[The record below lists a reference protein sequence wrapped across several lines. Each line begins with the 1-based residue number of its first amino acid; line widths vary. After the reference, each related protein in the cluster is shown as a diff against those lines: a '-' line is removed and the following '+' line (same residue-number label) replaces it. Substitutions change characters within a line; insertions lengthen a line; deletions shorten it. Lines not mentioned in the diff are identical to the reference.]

1 MSTKLPVRK
10 ILVLAANPRDT
21 TGLRLDEEVRA
32 IQQSLQLAQ
41 ERDRF
46 SLVSQW
52 AVRTEDLVQALVTH
66 NPHIVHFL
74 GHGTG
79 AQGLVLENE
88 RGKAQLVPTR
98 ALARLFQQVASVE
111 CVLLNAC
118 YSDTQ
123 AQAISQFVSCVIG
136 MNQPIGDPAAVCF
149 ARGFYTS
156 LGSGGSYEAAYEM
169 GRTAIDLENIAE
181 VATPVLRTR
190 SGKVIDE
197 PFDSAQGK
205 GGGGRGGVERRQRV
219 FISYRD
225 RSPDKD
231 LAQTFYET
239 FLAAGYGAFMA
250 AESIQLGEA
259 WRDRINAE
267 LLQCDYFLLLLSPLS
282 ATSEMVTEEVKRAR
296 ALRDQRADR
305 RPLILPIRVQFPL
318 NDPLNYEL
326 RGYLQ
331 QIQQREWA
339 SEADTPTLTDE
350 LMALM
355 QAQPARRDIELVDA
369 AAARKATVVELI
381 DSIGADGGT
390 EDSGASSAGRAA
402 VESVDCPPLP
412 VAEPELKR
420 EPGGAVQLKSGL
432 YVERSPIEADCF
444 AEIEQPGALIRIK
457 APRQMGKTS
466 LMARILNHARE
477 ELGYQ
482 TVPISFQRADSRLF
496 SDLDLLLK
504 WFCAQVGRRLKQ
516 LASLEE
522 YWTGDAGIGF
532 GSKDKCNAY
541 FEECLLEG
549 LAVPLVL
556 ALDEVDMVFPHPA
569 VADDFFALV
578 RSWYES
584 ARYGDMGS
592 ELWENLRL
600 VMVHST
606 EAYVPLNINQSPFNV
621 GKNVELVE
629 FSPEQVQD
637 LAGRYGLSTHA
648 SSTEA
653 LMALVGGHPYLIR
666 KALYHLRREDMTLT
680 ALAQMAAT
688 ESGIYSDHLRR
699 HLYVL
704 RDYPLLAEAFRQ
716 VVSKG
721 KPVEIDAEAS
731 FKLESM
737 GLVRL
742 SGNEAS
748 PRCEVYRDY
757 FRDHLEG

>member
-1 MSTKLPVRK
+1 MSAKLPVRK

-98 ALARLFQQVASVE
+98 ALARLFQKVVSVE

-169 GRTAIDLENIAE
+169 GRTAIGLENIAE

-197 PFDSAQGK
+197 GLRLRSAPGN
-205 GGGGRGGVERRQRV
+205 VRQRRV
-219 FISYRD
+219 FVSYRD

-259 WRDRINAE
+259 WRDKISAE
-267 LLQCDYFLLLLSPLS
+267 LQQCDYFLLLLSPLS

-318 NDPLNYEL
+318 NDPLNY
-326 RGYLQ
+326 
-331 QIQQREWA
+331 
-339 SEADTPTLTDE
+339 
-350 LMALM
+350 
-355 QAQPARRDIELVDA
+355 
-369 AAARKATVVELI
+369 
-381 DSIGADGGT
+381 
-390 EDSGASSAGRAA
+390 
-402 VESVDCPPLP
+402 
-412 VAEPELKR
+412 
-420 EPGGAVQLKSGL
+420 
-432 YVERSPIEADCF
+432 
-444 AEIEQPGALIRIK
+444 
-457 APRQMGKTS
+457 
-466 LMARILNHARE
+466 
-477 ELGYQ
+477 
-482 TVPISFQRADSRLF
+482 
-496 SDLDLLLK
+496 
-504 WFCAQVGRRLKQ
+504 
-516 LASLEE
+516 
-522 YWTGDAGIGF
+522 
-532 GSKDKCNAY
+532 
-541 FEECLLEG
+541 
-549 LAVPLVL
+549 
-556 ALDEVDMVFPHPA
+556 
-569 VADDFFALV
+569 
-578 RSWYES
+578 
-584 ARYGDMGS
+584 
-592 ELWENLRL
+592 
-600 VMVHST
+600 
-606 EAYVPLNINQSPFNV
+606 
-621 GKNVELVE
+621 
-629 FSPEQVQD
+629 
-637 LAGRYGLSTHA
+637 
-648 SSTEA
+648 
-653 LMALVGGHPYLIR
+653 
-666 KALYHLRREDMTLT
+666 
-680 ALAQMAAT
+680 
-688 ESGIYSDHLRR
+688 
-699 HLYVL
+699 
-704 RDYPLLAEAFRQ
+704 
-716 VVSKG
+716 
-721 KPVEIDAEAS
+721 
-731 FKLESM
+731 
-737 GLVRL
+737 
-742 SGNEAS
+742 
-748 PRCEVYRDY
+748 
-757 FRDHLEG
+757 